1 MKFFFLN
8 IIVVFSFNLLNSQE
22 IETIQIKKNKSTLYR
37 GKNHELNIEH
47 NQNIQNWYFYIDNEF
62 CYMANLDISENEVL
76 DWFEKRKNSQNI
88 FKGELINQQYQT
100 IILMKE
106 NEPELRLNFYIEF
119 QAKDTVKLTNIDDTK
134 VYLFVKI

>member
-1 MKFFFLN
+1 MKFFLLI
-8 IIVVFSFNLLNSQE
+8 IIVLFSFNLLNSQE

-37 GKNHELNIEH
+37 GINHELNIEH
-47 NQNIQNWYFYIDNEF
+47 NQNIENWYFYMDNEF
-62 CYMANLDISENEVL
+62 CYMANLHISENEVL

-119 QAKDTVKLTNIDDTK
+119 QAKDTIKLTNIDDTR

>member
-1 MKFFFLN
+1 MKFFLLI
-8 IIVVFSFNLLNSQE
+8 IIVLFSFNLLNSQE

-47 NQNIQNWYFYIDNEF
+47 NQNIQNWYFYMDNEF

-119 QAKDTVKLTNIDDTK
+119 QAKDTIKLTNIDDTR